1 MLFSLSVF
9 ISLFQSSNP
18 GNVFDWLAISSNG
31 SLFQSSSDLLFSWFL
46 FISCSKSSN
55 PDNIVDWVSFSSNVS
70 LFKSTNPGINSVL
83 LLESSIKLL
92 LPWLLFIIL
101 LFCLVLSV
109 EPILSSSGILSK
121 SFTPGIIWCFSSS
134 SSGIGFLRG
143 LPLLPFGFGGSI
155 GYLRGLPLPRLD
167 SCIISLF
174 VSTNCLSVF
183 ILFSL
188 LLSCN
193 CDSEIE
199 IFGILLTAI
208 FAFSSLILK
217 SEAVLF
223 CIPLNIPVLSSK
235 SSIPISFVFD
245 SLSNLSLASPKL
257 LNPETSIFS
266 LFIVCTGSFSVA
278 IGFLLFILSSFLLE
292 DNVLFALLFDI
303 SSNSSSV

>member
-1 MLFSLSVF
+1 M
-9 ISLFQSSNP
+9 
-18 GNVFDWLAISSNG
+18 
-31 SLFQSSSDLLFSWFL
+31 
-46 FISCSKSSN
+46 
-55 PDNIVDWVSFSSNVS
+55 
-70 LFKSTNPGINSVL
+70 
-83 LLESSIKLL
+83 
-92 LPWLLFIIL
+92 
-101 LFCLVLSV
+101 
-109 EPILSSSGILSK
+109 
-121 SFTPGIIWCFSSS
+121 
-134 SSGIGFLRG
+134 RG

-303 SSNSSSV
+303 SSNSSSVYTFLSFFIFILLGIITFPVIRGSLCLLSIKSIPLLKFALLFVFSVLVLLSISFLLFSLSFSLFSFSIFCLNFLSFSICSSLRCSCIFLFCFLSSSVSSEYVTNS